1 MSFGSWRQTVQ
12 KANDRYYPETLLRV
26 YFNYCTANDV
36 RPTFEDMDD
45 FIGEILG
52 NKQVNGIPS
61 YRTIDEVFNN
71 E

>member
-1 MSFGSWRQTVQ
+1 VQ

-26 YFNYCTANDV
+26 YFNYCAANDV
-36 RPTFEDMDD
+36 RPTFEGMDD

>member
-1 MSFGSWRQTVQ
+1 MQ

>member
-1 MSFGSWRQTVQ
+1 VQ

>member
-1 MSFGSWRQTVQ
+1 MQ

-26 YFNYCTANDV
+26 YFNYCAANDV
-36 RPTFEDMDD
+36 RPTFEGMDD

>member
-1 MSFGSWRQTVQ
+1 MQ

-26 YFNYCTANDV
+26 YFNYCAANDV
-36 RPTFEDMDD
+36 RPTFEDMND

-52 NKQVNGIPS
+52 NRQVNGIPS

-71 E
+71 EQ